1 MTPRPLTRADVL
13 HIAQLARLDLTEA
26 EVERFTA
33 ELGTILSYV
42 GEVQRVDTTDV
53 APMSHAG
60 GLSPEREGEA
70 SGPAW
75 REDHPHAC
83 LDRSSALANAPDA
96 SAGLFRVPRVR
107 G

>member
-1 MTPRPLTRADVL
+1 MTPRPLARADVL
-13 HIAQLARLDLTEA
+13 HIARLARLDLSGA

-33 ELGTILSYV
+33 ELGTILTYV

-60 GLSPEREGEA
+60 SQTPADSDPQA

-75 REDHPHAC
+75 REDHPHPC
-83 LDRSSALANAPDA
+83 LDRASALANAPDA
-96 SAGLFRVPRVR
+96 SAGLFRVPKVL
-107 G
+107 

>member
-13 HIAQLARLDLTEA
+13 HIARLARLDLSEDD
-26 EVERFTA
+26 VERFTA
-33 ELGTILSYV
+33 ELGKILTYV

-53 APMSHAG
+53 TPMSHAG
-60 GLSPEREGEA
+60 ALSPPGGEPPA
-70 SGPAW
+70 GGPAG
-75 REDHPHAC
+75 RDDHPRPC

-107 G
+107 